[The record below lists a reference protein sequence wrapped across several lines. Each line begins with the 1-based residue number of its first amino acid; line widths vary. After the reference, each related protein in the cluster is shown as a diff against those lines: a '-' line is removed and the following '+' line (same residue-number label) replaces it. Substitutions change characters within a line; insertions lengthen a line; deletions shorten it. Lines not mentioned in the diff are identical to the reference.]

1 MRLLILMAVTSILT
15 GCMAAVPPVPYQ
27 EGRTKKQANNDWLDC
42 TVSATQKVPVNTG
55 IYTTPRYTTPL
66 NCNTSFGNT
75 TCTGG
80 QTYGGNVASYDA
92 NARLREQVTIQCLQN
107 KGYQIVN
114 YEPCSR
120 DVQKKHEQKLA
131 LEGTPNPNAKLI
143 SPFGNSCAYLHNQT
157 TVLVDLAKF

>member
-1 MRLLILMAVTSILT
+1 
-15 GCMAAVPPVPYQ
+15 MAAPPAIPYQ
-27 EGRTKKQANNDWLDC
+27 EGKTKKQANNDWLDC
-42 TVSATQKVPVNTG
+42 NVAAAQKVPVNTG
-55 IYTTPRYTTPL
+55 VYTTPRYTTPL

-114 YEPCSR
+114 YEVCPK
-120 DVQKKHEQKLA
+120 DVQKRHKEKLA
-131 LEGTPNPNAKLI
+131 LEGTNLNVKLVAP
-143 SPFGNSCAYLHNQT
+143 SANSCAYIQNQT
-157 TVLVDLAKF
+157 TILVDLTD